1 MVQGLRIHLSMQ
13 RTQVQALV
21 WEDSTCYGQLNLCA
35 STAQPKHALEL
46 VLVNKR
52 GHCNKNLG
60 TAMKSNPLLA
70 ATRESPLT
78 AVKTKYSQ
86 K

>member
-13 RTQVQALV
+13 RTQVRSLV
-21 WEDSTCYGQLNLCA
+21 WEDSTCWGQLNLCPA
-35 STAQPKHALEL
+35 TAEPKHALEL
-46 VLVNKR
+46 VLVIQR

-60 TAMKSNPLLA
+60 TTMKSNPLLA

-78 AVKTKYSQ
+78 AMKTKYGQ